1 MTILKISKIMSN
13 KHLIVFIFLLLF
25 VMACKKDNAAVT
37 EIESFLGFEKPVNF
51 PLPVYNLSSNPVT
64 KPGFELG
71 RALFYEPRLSRNN
84 TVSCGSCH
92 IQSAAFTQHGHDV
105 SHGIDDRLGT
115 RNSPPIM
122 NLAWN
127 KAFMWGGGVYDL
139 DLQPIV
145 PITTHEEMDE
155 NLENVLIKIRLIPKY
170 TALFK
175 VAFGTEEVNTAGFMK
190 ALSQFMLMCI
200 SSNSKYDKVMRKEG
214 NATFTADE
222 QAGYVLFKAK
232 CASCHAEPLFTD
244 GSFRN
249 NGLAKSPIN
258 DLGLYT
264 ATLKETDRYKFKV
277 PSLRNLQY
285 TAPFMHDGRFLSLA
299 GVLEHYNSEVQPT
312 VNLDAVLQGDGKPG
326 IALTATDK
334 TKILAFLATLNDAEF
349 INNKLLSEQ

>member
-1 MTILKISKIMSN
+1 MNKKHWMVMGLLGLFIL
-13 KHLIVFIFLLLF
+13 
-25 VMACKKDNAAVT
+25 ACKKDKPLPEQIIT
-37 EIESFLGFEKPVNF
+37 FLGFVKPVNF
-51 PLPVYNLSSNPVT
+51 PDPVYNFANNKPT
-64 KPGFELG
+64 KAGVELG

-84 TVSCGSCH
+84 TISCGSCH
-92 IQSAAFTQHGHDV
+92 IQSSAFTQHGHDV

-155 NLENVLIKIRLIPKY
+155 KLDNVMNKLKQLPKY
-170 TALFK
+170 TSMFK
-175 VAFGTEEVNTAGFMK
+175 AAFGSEEINTSRFMK
-190 ALSQFMLMCI
+190 ALSQFMLLCI

-214 NATFTADE
+214 GQTFSPAE
-222 QAGYVLFKAK
+222 QEGYVLFKNK
-232 CASCHAEPLFTD
+232 CASCHSEPLFTD

-249 NGLAKSPIN
+249 NGLAPSAIN

-264 ATLKETDRYKFKV
+264 ATLQETDRYKFKV

-285 TAPFMHDGRFLSLA
+285 TAPYMHDGRFLSLS
-299 GVLEHYNSEVQPT
+299 GVLDHYRSEVQAT
-312 VNLDAVLQGDGKPG
+312 ANLDPLLQKESRRGL
-326 IALTATDK
+326 ALSEDEK
-334 TKILAFLATLNDAEF
+334 TKLLAFLSTLNDEEF
-349 INNKLLSEQ
+349 IKNPLLAEQ

>member
-1 MTILKISKIMSN
+1 MN
-13 KHLIVFIFLLLF
+13 RKHFMVLLLIGLF
-25 VMACKKDNAAVT
+25 IVACKKSSPVIDDVVAK
-37 EIESFLGFEKPVNF
+37 FLGFQRPSNF
-51 PLPVYNLSSNPVT
+51 PEPAYNLAGNKVT
-64 KPGFELG
+64 KEGFELG

-84 TVSCGSCH
+84 TITCGSCH
-92 IQSAAFTQHGHDV
+92 IQSSAFTQHGHDV

-155 NLENVLIKIRLIPKY
+155 NLTNVFAKLQAMPKY
-170 TALFK
+170 KTMFK
-175 VAFGTEEVNTAGFMK
+175 AAFGTEQISTANFMK
-190 ALSQFMLMCI
+190 ALSQFMVMCI

-214 NATFTADE
+214 NVSFTAE
-222 QAGYVLFKAK
+222 ELEGYNIFKQK

-249 NGLAKSPIN
+249 NGLPPNAIN
-258 DLGLYT
+258 DLGLYPT
-264 ATLKETDRYKFKV
+264 TLIQADKYKFKV

-285 TAPFMHDGRFLSLA
+285 T
-299 GVLEHYNSEVQPT
+299 
-312 VNLDAVLQGDGKPG
+312 
-326 IALTATDK
+326 
-334 TKILAFLATLNDAEF
+334 
-349 INNKLLSEQ
+349 